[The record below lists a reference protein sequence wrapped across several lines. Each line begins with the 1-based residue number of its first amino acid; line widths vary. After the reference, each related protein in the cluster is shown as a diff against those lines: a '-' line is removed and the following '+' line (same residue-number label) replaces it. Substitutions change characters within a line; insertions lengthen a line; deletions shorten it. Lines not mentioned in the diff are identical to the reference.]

1 MKDHRFYDKDI
12 EKTETVYGKD
22 KIPHTI
28 ELVFVEGTQAV
39 LLNREDVI
47 ALAKYFKIV
56 KLI

>member
-1 MKDHRFYDKDI
+1 MEHRFYDKDI
-12 EKTETVYGKD
+12 EKTETVYNND

-28 ELVFVEGTQAV
+28 ELVFVEGAAAV

-47 ALAKYFKIV
+47 ALAKHFKIV